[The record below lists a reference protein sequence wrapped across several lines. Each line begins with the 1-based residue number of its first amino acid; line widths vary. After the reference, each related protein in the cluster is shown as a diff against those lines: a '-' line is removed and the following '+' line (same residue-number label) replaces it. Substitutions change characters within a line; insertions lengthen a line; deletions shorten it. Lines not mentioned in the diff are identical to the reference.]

1 MRICVVGP
9 GAVGGNLAARLA
21 RSGVAVSVVAR
32 GAHLE
37 AIRANGLRVVA
48 GDETI
53 EARVHASD
61 DPRSL
66 GPQDAVFVTVKA
78 PALPAVAPQLLPL
91 LGPDTPVVFTLN
103 GIPWWYHLE
112 LARRGHAV
120 RARLD
125 PEGLL
130 RDRIGLE
137 RTIGCIIYSSNEMLS
152 PAVIRNHAAGGNRF
166 VLGEPG
172 GEASERCAALSAL
185 MTGAGLEAPV
195 TTAIRTEIWKKL
207 LLNIAVAGLCCLT
220 GSNQRELAANAEL
233 RALCLAILAEGRAV
247 AAAHKPSLLQ
257 DLELGRAME
266 IDAIFVAAS
275 DFARAADMA
284 TPVLDSIVA
293 LLRQRAAIAGLYQ
306 P

>member
-32 GAHLE
+32 GANLE

-53 EARVHASD
+53 AARVHASD

-66 GPQDAVFVTVKA
+66 GPPDAVFVTVKA
-78 PALPAVAPQLLPL
+78 PALPAVVPQILPL
-91 LGPDTPVVFTLN
+91 LGPDTPVVFALN

-137 RTIGCIIYSSNEMLS
+137 RTIG
-152 PAVIRNHAAGGNRF
+152 
-166 VLGEPG
+166 
-172 GEASERCAALSAL
+172 
-185 MTGAGLEAPV
+185 
-195 TTAIRTEIWKKL
+195 
-207 LLNIAVAGLCCLT
+207 
-220 GSNQRELAANAEL
+220 
-233 RALCLAILAEGRAV
+233 
-247 AAAHKPSLLQ
+247 
-257 DLELGRAME
+257 
-266 IDAIFVAAS
+266 
-275 DFARAADMA
+275 
-284 TPVLDSIVA
+284 
-293 LLRQRAAIAGLYQ
+293 
-306 P
+306 